1 VNVSVSPAA
10 VYAELDD
17 GAVILN
23 VDSGIYYGLDSV
35 GSRIWSLV
43 GGGNTAEAIVDQL
56 ETEFV
61 VDRSRLQADV
71 ATLLRALEA
80 KGLVTIAAN

>member
-1 VNVSVSPAA
+1 
-10 VYAELDD
+10 VYAELDE

-43 GGGNTAEAIVDQL
+43 GGGTSAEAIVTQL
-56 ETEFV
+56 ESEYD
-61 VDRSRLQADV
+61 VDRGRLQSDV
-71 ATLLRALEA
+71 ADLLHALEA
-80 KGLVTIAAN
+80 KGLVKIAAN

>member
-1 VNVSVSPAA
+1 VHISVIPAA

-23 VDSGIYYGLDSV
+23 VNSGIYYGLDSV

-43 GGGNTAEAIVDQL
+43 SGGSTPDAIVDQL
-56 ETEFV
+56 ETEYAE
-61 VDRSRLQADV
+61 DRARLQADV
-71 ATLLRALEA
+71 TELLQTLEA
-80 KGLVTIAAN
+80 KGLVQISAN